1 MKYIKSF
8 FSFGLWLPV
17 KFYKDPMPKVLCRM
31 QVFFWIKRSWYIPIS
46 NEIKESLKIKVLP
59 ENEKPR
65 KIKDGYLALH
75 SAIMTETDGVV
86 KTTQFKGSGSI
97 YKRCPYMA
105 MLRSK

>member
-8 FSFGLWLPV
+8 FSFGLWIPV
-17 KFYKDPMPKVLCRM
+17 KFYKDPLPKVLFRM
-31 QVFFWIKRSWYIPIS
+31 QVFFWIKKSSFIPIS
-46 NEIKESLKIKVLP
+46 EEIKKSLKKILP
-59 ENEKPR
+59 ENEKPK
-65 KIKDGYLALH
+65 KIKDGYLVLH
-75 SAIMTETDGVV
+75 SAVMTETDGVV